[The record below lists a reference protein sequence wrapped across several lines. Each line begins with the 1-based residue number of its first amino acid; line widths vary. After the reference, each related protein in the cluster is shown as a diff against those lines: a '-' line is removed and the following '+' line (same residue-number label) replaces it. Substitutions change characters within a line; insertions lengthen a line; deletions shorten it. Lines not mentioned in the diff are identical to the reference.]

1 MTPPPIV
8 TSHHMHRNAPAWQQG
23 GGNSAAAVAAVV
35 VAAAAWRKHSV
46 WQRSGGVWL
55 GSAAAHHCVIG
66 TWPRQPPPTPWLPPC
81 AATVVMKT
89 PAVIVMAGAQTIIN
103 QLKTRKRCR

>member
-46 WQRSGGVWL
+46 WQRSGGVRL
-55 GSAAAHHCVIG
+55 GSELRITASSGHGLASRHQCRGCHRAP
-66 TWPRQPPPTPWLPPC
+66 PRW
-81 AATVVMKT
+81 
-89 PAVIVMAGAQTIIN
+89 
-103 QLKTRKRCR
+103 